1 MMNST
6 FKMALLANDLA
17 TVKSFCRN
25 QDHVNA
31 ADLSGFTPLMIAA
44 SRANIEICTLLLACG
59 ADITLK
65 NLNGKDAI
73 TLAAELGFADVA
85 EFIFNRSITK
95 SEATFDF
102 LKNELNQTQ
111 KINVNYE
118 IVEVEEVEEVV
129 DSNEINHEI
138 ASDYEPSL
146 VLNLNNFEIN
156 ATNEQISV
164 DPLLGKPILFGL
176 SKARELALLKEFGLL
191 EPELDELD
199 LTKQNQRTKSLIKLG
214 KTRGY
219 LTHGEIADQLPDIF
233 LETETLKVLINY
245 LKDLNILVVESQA
258 DFDIYHLYISGIYQ
272 PEGTE
277 EEAEEA
283 TAEALDIDFFRNSD
297 PIHQYLRD
305 MSSIDLLTRNGEI
318 QIAKRIEDG
327 LMNMMSAISITP
339 AIIAEILRLSGE
351 ISEGKLLISTVVDG
365 FYNADETEDFVS
377 ESGLDEL
384 DLDEEEEEEEE
395 EEDIQTSNILSK
407 KLQTRKV
414 KALEHFDRIS
424 VHLEKLRKIYDIE
437 GWGSAAYQKEQEAL
451 SAEVMTIR
459 FTAKTIEKLCDMVRN
474 LIYQIRSLEQQLH
487 RIIVDKCGYPQE
499 AFISEFYGFNNQN
512 GSAHSHLLDIKW
524 IEIQANSRMP
534 WSAVM
539 ARNIAPVQELQQKL
553 IYLQSY
559 VVIPFDELKDINR
572 RMAVGEKNARYAKKV
587 MIEANLRLVV
597 SIAKKYQYFGMQ
609 LLDLIQEGNIGL
621 MKAVDKFEYRRGYKF
636 STYATWWIRQ
646 AVTRAIAD
654 QGRTIRIPVHLI
666 EKINKLNRFS
676 RQYKQK
682 YGREPAEST
691 LAEETEIPEYVVRK
705 IKKIAKEPISLETL
719 ITIEEEGV
727 LGDLIEDTETQSP
740 YDVIEYFGLKEVVSE
755 ILDSLTPRE
764 SKVLRMRFGIGLSND
779 YTLEE
784 VGKQFDVTRERIR
797 QIEAKALRKLKHPSR
812 SDKLRSFIDTM

>member
-1 MMNST
+1 MMNSK
-6 FKMALLANDLA
+6 FKMALLANDLP
-17 TVKSFCRN
+17 TVKIFSRD
-25 QDHVNA
+25 QDHINA
-31 ADLSGFTPLMIAA
+31 TDLNGFTPLMIAA

-73 TLAAELGFADVA
+73 TLAAELGYVEVAD
-85 EFIFNRSITK
+85 FIFHHSVTK

-102 LKNELNQTQ
+102 LKNELNETQ
-111 KINVNYE
+111 KISANYE
-118 IVEVEEVEEVV
+118 LDKVQEVI
-129 DSNEINHEI
+129 DSNEINQEI
-138 ASDYEPSL
+138 VSDKENSL
-146 VLNLNNFEIN
+146 DLNLNNIEIN
-156 ATNEQISV
+156 STTEHISV
-164 DPLLGKPILFGL
+164 NSLLGKPLLFGL

-199 LTKQNQRTKSLIKLG
+199 WTKQNQRTKSLIKLG

-219 LTHGEIADQLPDIF
+219 LTHHEISDHLPDIF
-233 LETETLKVLINY
+233 LDAETFEVLINY

-258 DFDIYHLYISGIYQ
+258 DFDIYHSYIFGIYQ

-277 EEAEEA
+277 EEAEEVA
-283 TAEALDIDFFRNSD
+283 TEALDIDFFRNSD
-297 PIHQYLRD
+297 PIHKYLRD

-318 QIAKRIEDG
+318 QIAKRMEDS
-327 LMNMMSAISITP
+327 LMNMMRAISVSP
-339 AIIAEILRLSGE
+339 AIIAEILRLSGD
-351 ISEGKLLISTVVDG
+351 IREGKLFISTVVDG
-365 FYNADETEDFVS
+365 FYNVDETEDFVP
-377 ESGLDEL
+377 EAEL
-384 DLDEEEEEEEE
+384 DDFELDD
-395 EEDIQTSNILSK
+395 EDETSNILSIQ
-407 KLQTRKV
+407 LQARKTE
-414 KALEHFDRIS
+414 ALERFDRIS
-424 VHLEKLRKIYDIE
+424 VHFEKLRTIYDKG
-437 GWGSAAYQKEQEAL
+437 GWGTAAYQNAQEAL
-451 SAEVMTIR
+451 TAEVMTIR
-459 FTAKTIEKLCDMVRN
+459 YTMKTIEKLCDIVRN
-474 LIYQIRSLEQQLH
+474 HIYQIRSLEQQLR

-499 AFISEFYGFNNQN
+499 AFISEFYGINNQN
-512 GSAHSHLLDIKW
+512 DKVHSHLLDLKW
-524 IEIQANSRMP
+524 IEIQANSQMP

-539 ARNIAPVQELQQKL
+539 ARNIASIQELQQKL
-553 IYLQSY
+553 TYLQSY
-559 VVIPFDELKDINR
+559 VAIPFDELKDINR
-572 RMAVGEKNARYAKKV
+572 RMSVREKEAWYAKKE

-646 AVTRAIAD
+646 AVTRAVAD

-682 YGREPAEST
+682 YGHEPAEST

-727 LGDLIEDTETQSP
+727 LGDLIEDAETQSP
-740 YDVIEYFGLKEVVSE
+740 YDVIEYSGLKEVVSE

-797 QIEAKALRKLKHPSR
+797 QIEAKAMRKLKHPSR